1 MKAEAFL
8 EEVSLHN
15 GAKVVIRSPR
25 AGDEGALLKFFRGLP
40 EEDRLYLG
48 DDVTTPDFV
57 TRYLVQGQSGRMVP
71 LVAEAA
77 GELVGNAA
85 LYRRLHGWTTHVGQ
99 IRVAVARNFQ
109 RQGLGK
115 ELARCL
121 VKVAMQHGVDKLVAE
136 VADNQTGAKKAF
148 EALGFKEEALLKGQ
162 VKDALG
168 RKRDLCILSNDVSQ
182 IWEAMEALSAQF
194 EGTMD
199 E

>member
-1 MKAEAFL
+1 MKAEAFV
-8 EEVSLHN
+8 EEVSLRN
-15 GAKVVIRSPR
+15 GSKVVIRSPR
-25 AGDEGALLKFFRGLP
+25 AGDEGSLLKFFRGLP

-57 TRYLVQGQSGRMVP
+57 TRYLLQGQSGRMVP
-71 LVAEAA
+71 LVAEAD

-85 LYRRLHGWTTHVGQ
+85 LYRRLHGWTTHVAQ
-99 IRVAVARNFQ
+99 IRVAVARTFQ
-109 RQGLGK
+109 RRGLGK

-148 EALGFKEEALLKGQ
+148 EALGFKQEALLKGH
-162 VKDALG
+162 VIDALG
-168 RKRDLCILSNDVSQ
+168 RKRDLCVLSNDVSQ

>member
-1 MKAEAFL
+1 MKPEAFS

-15 GAKVVIRSPR
+15 GAKVVVRSPR

-48 DDVTTPDFV
+48 DDVTTPEFV
-57 TRYLVQGQSGRMVP
+57 TRYLAQGQSGRMVP
-71 LVAEAA
+71 LVAEAG

-85 LYRRLHGWTTHVGQ
+85 LYRHLHGWTIHVAQ
-99 IRVAVARNFQ
+99 IRVAVARTFQ
-109 RQGLGK
+109 RKGLGK

-121 VKVAMQHGVDKLVAE
+121 VKIAMKQGVDKLVAE

-148 EALGFKEEALLKGQ
+148 ETLGFKQEALLKGH

-182 IWEAMEALSAQF
+182 IWEAMAALSAQF

>member
-1 MKAEAFL
+1 
-8 EEVSLHN
+8 
-15 GAKVVIRSPR
+15 
-25 AGDEGALLKFFRGLP
+25 
-40 EEDRLYLG
+40 
-48 DDVTTPDFV
+48 
-57 TRYLVQGQSGRMVP
+57 
-71 LVAEAA
+71 
-77 GELVGNAA
+77 
-85 LYRRLHGWTTHVGQ
+85 
-99 IRVAVARNFQ
+99 
-109 RQGLGK
+109 
-115 ELARCL
+115 

>member
-1 MKAEAFL
+1 MRAEAFGQ
-8 EEVSLHN
+8 EISLRN
-15 GAKVVIRSPR
+15 GVTVTIRSPR
-25 AGDEGALLKFFRGLP
+25 AGDEGPLLKFFRGLP

-57 TRYLVQGQSGRMVP
+57 TRYLTQGQSGRMLP
-71 LVAEAA
+71 IVAEAG
-77 GELVGNAA
+77 GEIVGNAA
-85 LYRRLHGWTTHVGQ
+85 LYRRLHGWTTHVAQ

-109 RQGLGK
+109 RRGLGK

-121 VKVAMQHGVDKLVAE
+121 VQLAMQQGVDKLVAE

-148 EALGFKEEALLKGQ
+148 EALGFKQEALLKAQ

-168 RKRDLCILSNDVSQ
+168 HKRDLCILANDVSQ